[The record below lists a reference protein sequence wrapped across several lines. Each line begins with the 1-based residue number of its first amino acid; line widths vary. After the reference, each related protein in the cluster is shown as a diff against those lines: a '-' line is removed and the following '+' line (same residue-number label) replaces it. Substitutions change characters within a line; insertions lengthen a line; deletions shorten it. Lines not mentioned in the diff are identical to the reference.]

1 MFLCPEQ
8 KGPYMHLV
16 SPLHWLFLQKEK
28 QELGGAPLMRNV
40 SLRRPGEEAVWEWGT
55 RDKSKWIRLSL
66 TPAEGFTGCPEC
78 HIRIILGKKKTPGIS
93 NLSWSLFP
101 FQLIL
106 MLVQSYLN
114 ANFFFLWVWNGQKPP
129 NGLREIT
136 WKILLLKTRE
146 WALPWSDWGIE
157 FYRYV
162 CARIREYRF
171 ITQIWRQPEGESELS
186 LFYICYYRQTEH
198 PHQFSLGYPV
208 SLSPVISWK

>member
-8 KGPYMHLV
+8 KGLYMHLV

-40 SLRRPGEEAVWEWGT
+40 SPRRPGEEAVWEWGT
-55 RDKSKWIRLSL
+55 GEKSKWIWLSL
-66 TPAEGFTGCPEC
+66 TPAEGFTGCPEGY
-78 HIRIILGKKKTPGIS
+78 IRIILGKKKKTPGIS

-114 ANFFFLWVWNGQKPP
+114 ANFFSLWVWNGQKPP
-129 NGLREIT
+129 NGLREIK

-146 WALPWSDWGIE
+146 WALPWSDSGE
-157 FYRYV
+157 LNFTDMCVHAYV
-162 CARIREYRF
+162 S
-171 ITQIWRQPEGESELS
+171 TGLLHKSDGNQKG
-186 LFYICYYRQTEH
+186 
-198 PHQFSLGYPV
+198 
-208 SLSPVISWK
+208 SLSFHCFTFAVTARQNILISAH

>member
-78 HIRIILGKKKTPGIS
+78 HIRIILGGKKKKKTPGIS

-146 WALPWSDWGIE
+146 WALPWSDSGE
-157 FYRYV
+157 LNFTDTCVHAYV
-162 CARIREYRF
+162 S
-171 ITQIWRQPEGESELS
+171 TGLLHKSDGNQKG
-186 LFYICYYRQTEH
+186 
-198 PHQFSLGYPV
+198 
-208 SLSPVISWK
+208 SLSFHCFTFAIIARQNILISSH